1 MPELP
6 EVETVR
12 LSLEK
17 LYLNKKIESVEV
29 LLSRMI
35 LSPLDDFKTIVT
47 GSRFI
52 SFSRKGKYLFLNL
65 DNGYTIVSH
74 LRMEGKYIKVLK
86 GEELPKHARVIFH
99 LENDINM
106 VYDDSRSF
114 GIMILSKTEDV
125 YSLKEIAKLG
135 KEPFEIDDPKYLFDI
150 LQTKKTEIKSCLLDQ
165 EIMCGLG
172 NIYCDEVLFK
182 SKINPYR
189 IANTLSIDECNLIID
204 NSKKTLE
211 HALKLGG
218 STISSYH
225 PEKGV
230 DGRFQ
235 NELLCYGKKGES
247 CPYCNKTLRKDELGG
262 RGTTYCPS
270 CQNVAL
276 RIGITGKIASGKSTV
291 LNYFR
296 NQGFKVFSSDEEVNR
311 LYSLTS
317 TKKGLINI
325 FGEAVLNDN
334 LTISKGYIKNT
345 IVNDPQKKKELE
357 RFIHPLVKKSII
369 DFIHKYKE
377 EKLVIIEVPLM
388 FETKFNLLFDYIIG
402 VTCSHSTQLSHL
414 VNRGSKSV
422 TTDLLINQSTKFD
435 KNACK
440 CDFLINN
447 DGTLDELNKQLDS
460 VTKKLLEHSH

>member
-17 LYLNKKIESVEV
+17 LYLNKKIESVSI
-29 LLSRMI
+29 LLPRMI
-35 LSPLDDFKTIVT
+35 LSPINEFISTVQGTK
-47 GSRFI
+47 FI
-52 SFSRKGKYLFLNL
+52 SFSRKGKYLLLNL

-74 LRMEGKYIKVLK
+74 LRMEGKYIKIIR
-86 GEELPKHARVIFH
+86 GEPLPKHARIVFH
-99 LENDINM
+99 LNDNIDM

-114 GIMILSKTEDV
+114 GIMILVRSDDV
-125 YSLKEIAKLG
+125 LKLKEIAKLG
-135 KEPFEIDDPKYLFDI
+135 KEPFEIDDPKYLFDK
-150 LQTKKTEIKSCLLDQ
+150 LKNKKNEIKACLLDQ

-172 NIYCDEVLFK
+172 NIYADEVLYK
-182 SKINPYR
+182 SKINPYKL
-189 IANTLSIDECNLIID
+189 ANTLTLDEFITIID
-204 NSKKTLE
+204 NSKKTLK
-211 HALKLGG
+211 HAIELGG

-235 NELLCYGKKGES
+235 NELMCYGKKGEK
-247 CPYCNKTLRKDELGG
+247 CPYCSSIFRKDELGG

-276 RIGITGKIASGKSTV
+276 RIGVTGKIASGKSTV
-291 LNYFR
+291 LNYFKEL
-296 NQGFKVFSSDEEVNR
+296 GFKVFSSDEEVNR
-311 LYSLTS
+311 LYTLTS

-325 FGEAVLNDN
+325 FGESVLNDN

-345 IVNDPQKKKELE
+345 IANNPQKKKELE
-357 RFIHPLVKKSII
+357 KFIHPLVKKSII
-369 DFIHKYKE
+369 DFIHKHKSD
-377 EKLVIIEVPLM
+377 KLIIVEVPLM
-388 FETKFNLLFDYIIG
+388 FETKFNLMFDYILG

-414 VNRGSKSV
+414 KSRGSKTI
-422 TTDLLINQSTKFD
+422 TTDLIINQSNKFD

-447 DGTLDELNKQLDS
+447 DGTYNDLKKQIDLIL
-460 VTKKLLEHSH
+460 KKLLNHSH